1 MWEQNETGSER
12 EFSEDIGPTIERG
25 SGWLGHDP
33 ELALWMVNEGD
44 GMPSGR
50 TDWPA
55 ATKEVDLVVGV
66 DTSAE
71 VDGEMEIQEAGVGTR
86 TQNGALFGLGLGAGV
101 VWG

>member
-1 MWEQNETGSER
+1 MRLSQSENSPR
-12 EFSEDIGPTIERG
+12 ILGQRLSGG
-25 SGWLGHDP
+25 LGWLGYDP
-33 ELALWMVNEGD
+33 ELVFGMVNEGD
-44 GMPSGR
+44 GMPSGG
-50 TDWPA
+50 TDRPA
-55 ATKEVDLVVGV
+55 TTEEVDLVVGV